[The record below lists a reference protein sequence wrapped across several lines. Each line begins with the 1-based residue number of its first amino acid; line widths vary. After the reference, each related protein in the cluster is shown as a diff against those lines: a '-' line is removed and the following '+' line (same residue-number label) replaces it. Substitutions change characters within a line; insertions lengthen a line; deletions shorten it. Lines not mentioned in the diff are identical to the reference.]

1 MVMLA
6 ELSLK
11 VRGSVRN
18 VHDRIPFIRV
28 LPLSVVSIIFA
39 LLLVNALVWT
49 GTGVALVCAF

>member
-1 MVMLA
+1 MVMFA

-11 VRGSVRN
+11 MRGGMRE
-18 VHDRIPFIRV
+18 VHGRIPFIRV

-49 GTGVALVCAF
+49 GTGIALVCAF